1 MGAWENHRTA
11 FNHINAYSIGINM
24 VKINLKGKSSKK
36 GFMPKKA
43 KAAAPKVSAPL
54 RNAIKAVAKSQME
67 TKYVGETI
75 FAQQLVTAGASVPAN
90 LNRMLAQVAQGNADN
105 QRIGDRIEPIRATT
119 RWTVHFQNA
128 VSNNFEDLQYNLLV
142 LSVKGVKNGLSLG
155 AVPVNSLLRNGAG
168 GNVDPT
174 VGAFSQN
181 QFIEQVNNYPVN
193 TDQFTVLKHFKHR
206 FAKGSYDITG
216 VPGAS
221 ATSQIANGS
230 PCVTFSYSWKPPTLD
245 YNTAVDTLPTN
256 HYPVFIHWVS
266 VNDAGAY
273 SGNLV
278 YGCRTD
284 LFYKDA

>member
-1 MGAWENHRTA
+1 MAIRRQRFAKKTTMKAGRPVRKAMA
-11 FNHINAYSIGINM
+11 KPM
-24 VKINLKGKSSKK
+24 VSR
-36 GFMPKKA
+36 
-43 KAAAPKVSAPL
+43 PL
-54 RNAIKAVAKSQME
+54 RAAIKAVAKSQME

-75 FAQQLVTAGASVPAN
+75 FAQQLVTAGASVPGN
-90 LNRMLAQVAQGNADN
+90 LNRMLAQVGQGNADN
-105 QRIGDRIEPIRATT
+105 QRIGDKIEPIRAIT

-128 VSNNFEDLQYNLLV
+128 VSTNFEDLQYNLIV
-142 LSVKGVKNGLSLG
+142 LAVKGVKNGAAL
-155 AVPVNSLLRNGAG
+155 ATVPANSLLRNGAG
-168 GNVDPT
+168 GNVDPG

-181 QFIEQVNNYPVN
+181 QFIEQVNHYPVN
-193 TDQFTVLKHFKHR
+193 TDQYTVLKHFKHR

-216 VPGAS
+216 VPGAA
-221 ATSQIANGS
+221 ATGQIANS
-230 PCVTFSYSWKPPTLD
+230 PPCVTFTYSWKPPTLD
-245 YNTAVDTLPTN
+245 YNSAVDTLPTN

>member
-1 MGAWENHRTA
+1 MAKMNKTRSKRFIKGIHKGAAKKKTA
-11 FNHINAYSIGINM
+11 RVS
-24 VKINLKGKSSKK
+24 KPLK
-36 GFMPKKA
+36 
-43 KAAAPKVSAPL
+43 
-54 RNAIKAVAKSQME
+54 RAIKAIARAEQE

-75 FAQQLVTAGASVPAN
+75 FAQQLVTAGASVPGN
-90 LNRMLAQVAQGNADN
+90 LNRMLAQVAQGTDEA
-105 QRIGDRIEPIRATT
+105 QRLGDKIMPVRATT

-128 VSNNFEDLQYNLLV
+128 VSTNFEDLQYNLIILA
-142 LSVKGVKNGLSLG
+142 VKGVKNGAAL
-155 AVPVNSLLRNGAG
+155 ATVPANTLLRNGAG
-168 GNVDPT
+168 GNIDPA

-181 QFIEQVNNYPVN
+181 QFIEQVNHYPVN
-193 TDQFTVLKHFKHR
+193 TDQYTVLKHFKHR

-216 VPGAS
+216 VPGAA
-221 ATSQIANGS
+221 ATGQIANS
-230 PCVTFSYSWKPPTLD
+230 PPCVIFEYSWKPPTLC
-245 YNTAVDTLPTN
+245 YNSALDTLPTN

>member
-1 MGAWENHRTA
+1 
-11 FNHINAYSIGINM
+11 M
-24 VKINLKGKSSKK
+24 VKINLKGKKGSKK
-36 GFMPKKA
+36 GFMPKKSAA
-43 KAAAPKVSAPL
+43 KPAKVSAPL
-54 RNAIKAVAKSQME
+54 RAAIKAVAKSQME

-75 FAQQLVTAGASVPAN
+75 FAQQLITAGAATPVN
-90 LNRMLAQVAQGNADN
+90 LNRMLAQVAQGNGDN
-105 QRIGDRIEPIRATT
+105 QRIGDKIEPTRAIT
-119 RWTVHFQNA
+119 RWTVHFQNG
-128 VSNNFEDLQYNLLV
+128 VSTNFEDLQYNLLV
-142 LSVKGVKNGLSLG
+142 LSVKGVKNGISLAG
-155 AVPVNSLLRNGAG
+155 VPANSLLRNGAG
-168 GNVDPT
+168 GNVDPA

-181 QFIEQVNNYPVN
+181 QFIEQVNHYPVN
-193 TDQFTVLKHFKHR
+193 TDQYTVLKHFKHR

-216 VPGAS
+216 VPGAA
-221 ATSQIANGS
+221 ATGQISNGT
-230 PCVTFSYSWKPPTLD
+230 PCATFTYSWVPPTLD

>member
-1 MGAWENHRTA
+1 MPARRSRFPKRKPA
-11 FNHINAYSIGINM
+11 RRARKPAM
-24 VKINLKGKSSKK
+24 VRR
-36 GFMPKKA
+36 KA
-43 KAAAPKVSAPL
+43 PVSRPL
-54 RNAIKAVAKSQME
+54 RAAIKAVAKSQLE

-75 FAQQLVTAGASVPAN
+75 FAQQLITAGASVPGN
-90 LNRMLAQVAQGNADN
+90 LNRMLAQVGQGIADN

-128 VSNNFEDLQYNLLV
+128 VSTNFEDLQYHLIILA
-142 LSVKGVKNGLSLG
+142 VKGVKNGSALATVS
-155 AVPVNSLLRNGAG
+155 PNTLLRNGAG

-174 VGAFSQN
+174 VGVFSQN
-181 QFIEQVNNYPVN
+181 QFIEQVNHYPVN
-193 TDQFTVLKHFKHR
+193 TDQYTVLKRFTHR

-216 VPGAS
+216 VPGAA
-221 ATSQIANGS
+221 ATGQISNSS
-230 PCVTFSYSWKPPTLD
+230 PCVTFSYTWTPPTLD